1 MGRGSRSFPSQA
13 CRSSAG
19 KGGRTMSRE
28 TWNVTFIG
36 DYFSTVTTVEMDTED
51 FSPDVDPSDDEVVS
65 QIAID
70 LATNMLQYHY
80 GWDMEKLSTIAIEA
94 EVG

>member
-1 MGRGSRSFPSQA
+1 
-13 CRSSAG
+13 
-19 KGGRTMSRE
+19 MSRE
-28 TWNVTFIG
+28 TWNVTFVG
-36 DYFSTVTTVEMDTED
+36 DYFSTVTTVELDTED
-51 FSPDVDPSDDEVVS
+51 FSPDVDPSDDEAVS

-70 LATNMLQYHY
+70 LATHMLQYHY

>member
-1 MGRGSRSFPSQA
+1 
-13 CRSSAG
+13 
-19 KGGRTMSRE
+19 
-28 TWNVTFIG
+28 
-36 DYFSTVTTVEMDTED
+36 
-51 FSPDVDPSDDEVVS
+51 VVK

-80 GWDMEKLSTIAIEA
+80 GWDMEKLSTVAIEA